1 MNILVVED
9 EASLAEALGHILR
22 KAGNTVDIATDGL
35 LALDYLELAHYELV
49 ILDVMLPELDGFGVV
64 RAMRARQD
72 STPVLM
78 LTARSGIPD
87 KVAGLNA
94 GADDYMTKPF
104 DTEELLA
111 RVRAMTRRT
120 GEVVLSRLTFGDLTL
135 DLDSAVLSRGSDSVQ
150 LSRKE
155 LDVAKMFFSN
165 PGMTI
170 PKEQI
175 IIRVW
180 GLDSD
185 VTDNNVEAYISFLR
199 KKMKFLKSN
208 VTIRNL
214 QRIGYR
220 IEDLSC

>member
-22 KAGNTVDIATDGL
+22 KAGNTVDIAPDGL

-155 LDVAKMFFSN
+155 LDVAKLFFSN

>member
-22 KAGNTVDIATDGL
+22 KAGNTVDIASDGL